1 MKNKETWDFF
11 VDTGGT
17 FTDCLAHSD
26 GLGFFRTKV
35 LSRGVLSA
43 QVDAVLSPQKLRL
56 ESGTDWPKKFVNG
69 KKVSFQGNQDLEL
82 TILEWYPEESILV
95 FENTLPSEVG
105 PETAIEVKM
114 LWEAPILAM
123 QKEFIRNK
131 INAVYGYNAVHKI
144 KITQSSP
151 IALIDKNKG
160 SKKVSSEKKK
170 TNREIPTILVKAV
183 NEIDDK
189 NLRQAL
195 EELAINVFTKLGN
208 SSSSER

>member
-1 MKNKETWDFF
+1 MGKNGFKKASILLKKRIQKASESRGFAQSRVLTHWSEI
-11 VDTGGT
+11 VGEEISSVSIPTKVSYKT
-17 FTDCLAHSD
+17 D
-26 GLGFFRTKV
+26 GLGAT
-35 LSRGVLSA
+35 
-43 QVDAVLSPQKLRL
+43 
-56 ESGTDWPKKFVNG
+56 
-69 KKVSFQGNQDLEL
+69 L
-82 TILEWYPEESILV
+82 TILTTGS
-95 FENTLPSEVG
+95 SG
-105 PETAIEVKM
+105 
-114 LWEAPILAM
+114 PILEM

-151 IALIDKNKG
+151 IALIGKDENSESTVSKNKKINVEI
-160 SKKVSSEKKK
+160 SPSLEK
-170 TNREIPTILVKAV
+170 TV